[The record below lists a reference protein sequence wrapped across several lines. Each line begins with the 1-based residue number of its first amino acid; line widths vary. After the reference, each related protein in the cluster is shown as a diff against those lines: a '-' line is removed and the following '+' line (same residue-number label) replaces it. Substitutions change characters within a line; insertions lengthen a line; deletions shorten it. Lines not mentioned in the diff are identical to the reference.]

1 MTHIICDC
9 RQYFTIGVSMLIRIL
24 LACFCSMG
32 LVAMAQNSSNTAAI
46 QSSALTDTQ
55 RAQLIQ
61 EVRAVTSAMGEASQ
75 RLDIDAAMKD
85 WLDSPVS
92 LVVGSDGQIAD
103 PKVLRESVRSFYES
117 LASLRFTTIR
127 EEFRVL
133 APDLVLQAW
142 CYKVEGTGKKGS
154 QFVIDTE
161 TASLLFRKVDGA
173 WKIVFFQESASPLRR
188 VPAETG
194 K

>member
-1 MTHIICDC
+1 
-9 RQYFTIGVSMLIRIL
+9 MLSRIM

-32 LVAMAQNSSNTAAI
+32 LVAIAQNSSDSNTI
-46 QSSALTDTQ
+46 QSSTLPDTQ
-55 RAQLIQ
+55 RAQLIR
-61 EVRAVTSAMGEASQ
+61 EVKAVTTAMGNASQ
-75 RLDIDAAMKD
+75 RLDIDTAMKD

-92 LVVGSDGQIAD
+92 LVIGSDGQIAD
-103 PKVLRESVRSFYES
+103 PQALRESLRTFYGS

-133 APDLVLQAW
+133 APDLVLHAW

-154 QFVIDTE
+154 RFVIDTE
-161 TASLLFRKVDGA
+161 TASLLFRKVNGA
-173 WKIVFFQESASPLRR
+173 WKIVFFQESASPYKQ
-188 VPAETG
+188 VPAEAG